1 MPLPQAVVK
10 ETGLSRRIIS
20 LGRKRNSQGLASTAA
35 EEPPI
40 NEYTDTNH
48 AKRARGN
55 VAAKG
60 TADAAGE
67 EDDTT
72 AAADDVMKVEA
83 AGMKKE

>member
-1 MPLPQAVVK
+1 M
-10 ETGLSRRIIS
+10 
-20 LGRKRNSQGLASTAA
+20 ASTAA

-40 NEYTDTNH
+40 NEYTDTNRVE
-48 AKRARGN
+48 RARGN

-72 AAADDVMKVEA
+72 AAADDVSKREA